1 MKANFAISLFGA
13 AAVASANANGLY
25 NIPNDMESSIPVVWS
40 VGMDAIWDNNTNPG
54 GITDGDET
62 FSLNP
67 YIGVS
72 FVNTSPQTTLDV
84 YARLG
89 VVYYLDEPVAAGS
102 DNLNEQARVGVNLTH
117 RFDERLR
124 FVSNNFLSYELEPNY
139 SYGVASSRQGGE
151 SLYWDTDNAIGY
163 RWTERFAT
171 YTGLQLSGLV
181 FDNNVPNAE
190 RFTWTL
196 YNQFRYQLSPQ
207 SVLTASYRYSE
218 TAGDGLASDSTNQ
231 YLLVGLEHRFS
242 PNTILIM
249 DTGAQFRE
257 MQGAGGGDSTNPYIE
272 LTVRSQVNTQFTVSG
287 FVRYGA
293 EDNDTVVAVPLAGL
307 AEFEERLTLR
317 VGVTG
322 EYQLSP
328 SLSLLG
334 GVNLISTM
342 YEGGRD
348 VSVPP
353 APVAVADADETLLNL
368 YVGASLKFTDN
379 LYGTLTYNFTD
390 SDSDVLD
397 RTYDRSRVSVGLRA
411 EF

>member
-13 AAVASANANGLY
+13 AAVVSANANGLY
-25 NIPNDMESSIPVVWS
+25 YIPNDMESSIPVVWT
-40 VGMDAIWDNNTNPG
+40 VGVDAIWDNNTNPG
-54 GITDGDET
+54 GTSDGDET
-62 FSLNP
+62 ISLNP
-67 YIGVS
+67 HIGVS

-89 VVYYLDEPVAAGS
+89 MIYYLDEPTAAGS
-102 DNLNEQARVGVNLTH
+102 DDVNGQARIGVNLTH

-124 FVSNNFLSYELEPNY
+124 FVSNNFLSYELEPDY
-139 SYGVASSRQGGE
+139 SYGYASSRQLGE
-151 SLYWDTDNAIGY
+151 YLYWTSDNSIGY

-171 YTGLQLSGLV
+171 YTGLQLTGLLY
-181 FDNNVPNAE
+181 DNNVPNSD
-190 RFTWTL
+190 RSTWTL

-207 SVLTASYRYSE
+207 SVLTASYRYSG
-218 TAGDGLASDSTNQ
+218 TSGDGLASDSANQ

-249 DTGAQFRE
+249 NTGAQLRE
-257 MQGAGGGDSTNPYIE
+257 MQSTGGGNSTNPYLE
-272 LTVRSQVNTQFTVSG
+272 LTVRSRVNTQFSVSA

-293 EDNDTVVAVPLAGL
+293 EDYDTVVTVPLAGL

-317 VGVTG
+317 VGVTS

-328 SLSLLG
+328 SLSLFG
-334 GVNLISTM
+334 GINLISTM
-342 YEGGRD
+342 YESGRD

-353 APVAVADADETLLNL
+353 APVAVADAEETLLNL
-368 YVGASLKFTDN
+368 YLGASLKLTDN

-397 RTYDRSRVSVGLRA
+397 RTYDRSRLSVGLRA